1 MRVALILDP
10 PINKVDVQNNILH
23 TLREASSVGEKAFFS
38 LFTPSPPPLDYFRP
52 LIFQKKFL
60 VPKLVLAKPRGL
72 I

>member
-1 MRVALILDP
+1 MQFHQHK
-10 PINKVDVQNNILH
+10 NKVDVQTNILH
-23 TLREASSVGEKAFFS
+23 TLREASSVGERAFFHSS
-38 LFTPSPPPLDYFRP
+38 LQAPPPSEHFRP